1 MWPSGMLCGMRRP
14 HRSPDLRG
22 RVLAAVD
29 AGRPVAE
36 IVEWFGVSARSVRR
50 WVQWRRERGG
60 LAIRPRS
67 GRPPKIAPAQ
77 HPALVAQVAAHPD
90 ATLAEH
96 AARWEAATGV
106 ALRPSTLSRLFARLR
121 VTLKQR
127 P

>member
-1 MWPSGMLCGMRRP
+1 MIRRMQRP
-14 HRSPDLRG
+14 HRSPDLRE
-22 RVLAAVD
+22 RVLVAVD

-60 LAIRPRS
+60 LATRPRS

-77 HPALVAQVAAHPD
+77 HPALVAQVAAHSD

-106 ALRPSTLSRLFARLR
+106 AVSPSTLSRLFARLR
-121 VTLKQR
+121 VTLKKR